1 MNVFGVPPSSYALGG
16 VGATMFGAFNIAL
29 HSRLKRDLAFAPSD
43 VDIVVFEAPPLRPGD
58 LEDFSKTEELID
70 LGYRAARQALDDY
83 TIATADRKPAD
94 RFGKAAGSFVTRKGD
109 RQPDR

>member
-1 MNVFGVPPSSYALGG
+1 VNVFGVPPSSYALGG
-16 VGATMFGAFNIAL
+16 VDATMFGAFNIAL

-83 TIATADRKPAD
+83 TIATAD
-94 RFGKAAGSFVTRKGD
+94 
-109 RQPDR
+109 